1 VAEIPFVG
9 TRFQYR
15 RRGMCRVLMN
25 MLEKV
30 AYSCFFFFFWGG
42 GGGGVWGCK
51 GFIINVTRKQ

>member
-1 VAEIPFVG
+1 MAEIPLVG

-30 AYSCFFFFFWGG
+30 AYNVFYLLLLFFWGG
-42 GGGGVWGCK
+42 GGWDH
-51 GFIINVTRKQ
+51 N